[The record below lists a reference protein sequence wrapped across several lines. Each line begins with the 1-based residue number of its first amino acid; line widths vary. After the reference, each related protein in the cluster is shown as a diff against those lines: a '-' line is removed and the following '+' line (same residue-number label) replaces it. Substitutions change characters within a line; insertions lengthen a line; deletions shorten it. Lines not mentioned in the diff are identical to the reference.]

1 MHQTSQ
7 IQCGN
12 KSKIDLPMMKSNA
25 NPAKTLPLRLVLV
38 VPFVLQIFAAVGLT
52 GYLSLRNGQQAV
64 NDVSSQLRQEISDR
78 LNLQVLAYLDKPYI
92 VGQTI
97 VAAGQ
102 EGRLDLTDVTK
113 LERTFWRLVSQD
125 TVEFMQIALTDG
137 TSITLEDTLKD
148 GIVSRVGDK
157 ANLPQRQIYS
167 LGDRGQRTRLIETQP
182 MFDARTRSW
191 YLAALKAGKPIWTS
205 QPYLGQTT
213 KKATIALTQ
222 PIYNSDGN
230 LLGVQNNIFR
240 ISKIHSFLNNL
251 QVNQTGQTFIIDR
264 SGNLIASSTIE
275 EPYIIDRKKNELQ
288 QIPAVKS
295 ENYVMR
301 QTAQAILERLG
312 TFNNIAESQQLD
324 FMLGNQ
330 RQFIQISTINDKRG
344 IDWIG
349 VIVVP
354 ESTFMA
360 QINANTR
367 TTIILCLGALVLAT
381 VLGIYTS
388 QWIADPILKLQQASE
403 AIATGEL
410 DRTVEINDIKEL
422 AGLARSFN
430 QMAAQLKTSF
440 TVLEARV
447 AERTLELQQAKELA
461 DNANAAKSEFLANM
475 SHELRTP
482 LNGIL
487 GYAQILQRSEPL
499 TSKGSNGVNII
510 YQCGSHLLT
519 LINDILDLSKIEAGK
534 LEIYP
539 ASFYFPSFLQS
550 VVEINSIRAQQKGIT
565 FDFLPD
571 DNLPMGVLADEKR
584 LRQVLINLLSN
595 AIKFTNQGSVTFLV
609 ERVETTDRPDFCTLR
624 FSVKDTGVG
633 ITPQQ
638 LEQIFQP
645 FEQVGDIKKQSEG
658 TGLGLAISHKIVSLM
673 GSEIKV
679 ESISGEG
686 STFSFEVELPEEK
699 DWAADS
705 RVVSQGTIL
714 GYAGKRRKIL
724 LIDDRWENRSVLLNL
739 LEPIGFK
746 IIEASDGQEGLQQ
759 VLQTAP
765 DLIITDLSMPVM
777 DGFEFLHSLR
787 SHPELQHHIVLVSS
801 ASVFE
806 IDRLNSIKAGGN
818 NFLPKPIQA
827 EILLE
832 QVQKYLKLEWI
843 YQDPKDEQLWELDV
857 AQEIKPPS
865 HAILTQLAQLAKMG
879 DLEGVMEVAQ
889 QISDGDNAA
898 FVRELIQMAEACE
911 IKQLRAFIQQY
922 LA

>member
-1 MHQTSQ
+1 
-7 IQCGN
+7 
-12 KSKIDLPMMKSNA
+12 
-25 NPAKTLPLRLVLV
+25 
-38 VPFVLQIFAAVGLT
+38 
-52 GYLSLRNGQQAV
+52 
-64 NDVSSQLRQEISDR
+64 
-78 LNLQVLAYLDKPYI
+78 
-92 VGQTI
+92 
-97 VAAGQ
+97 
-102 EGRLDLTDVTK
+102 
-113 LERTFWRLVSQD
+113 
-125 TVEFMQIALTDG
+125 
-137 TSITLEDTLKD
+137 
-148 GIVSRVGDK
+148 
-157 ANLPQRQIYS
+157 
-167 LGDRGQRTRLIETQP
+167 
-182 MFDARTRSW
+182 
-191 YLAALKAGKPIWTS
+191 
-205 QPYLGQTT
+205 
-213 KKATIALTQ
+213 
-222 PIYNSDGN
+222 
-230 LLGVQNNIFR
+230 
-240 ISKIHSFLNNL
+240 
-251 QVNQTGQTFIIDR
+251 
-264 SGNLIASSTIE
+264 
-275 EPYIIDRKKNELQ
+275 
-288 QIPAVKS
+288 
-295 ENYVMR
+295 
-301 QTAQAILERLG
+301 
-312 TFNNIAESQQLD
+312 
-324 FMLGNQ
+324 
-330 RQFIQISTINDKRG
+330 
-344 IDWIG
+344 
-349 VIVVP
+349 
-354 ESTFMA
+354 
-360 QINANTR
+360 
-367 TTIILCLGALVLAT
+367 
-381 VLGIYTS
+381 
-388 QWIADPILKLQQASE
+388 
-403 AIATGEL
+403 
-410 DRTVEINDIKEL
+410 
-422 AGLARSFN
+422 
-430 QMAAQLKTSF
+430 
-440 TVLEARV
+440 
-447 AERTLELQQAKELA
+447 
-461 DNANAAKSEFLANM
+461 
-475 SHELRTP
+475 
-482 LNGIL
+482 
-487 GYAQILQRSEPL
+487 
-499 TSKGSNGVNII
+499 
-510 YQCGSHLLT
+510 
-519 LINDILDLSKIEAGK
+519 
-534 LEIYP
+534 
-539 ASFYFPSFLQS
+539 
-550 VVEINSIRAQQKGIT
+550 
-565 FDFLPD
+565 
-571 DNLPMGVLADEKR
+571 
-584 LRQVLINLLSN
+584 LSN

-787 SHPELQHHIVLVSS
+787 SHRELQHHIVLVSS

-806 IDRLNSIKAGGN
+806 IDRHNSITAGGN
-818 NFLPKPIQA
+818 DFLPKPIQA

>member
-1 MHQTSQ
+1 
-7 IQCGN
+7 
-12 KSKIDLPMMKSNA
+12 MMKSNA

-705 RVVSQGTIL
+705 RVVSQRTIL

-865 HAILTQLAQLAKMG
+865 DAILTQLAQLAKMG

-898 FVRELIQMAEACE
+898 FVRELIQMTEACE

>member
-1 MHQTSQ
+1 M
-7 IQCGN
+7 IE
-12 KSKIDLPMMKSNA
+12 SKA
-25 NPAKTLPLRLVLV
+25 HPAKNLPLRLVLV
-38 VPFVLQIFAAVGLT
+38 VPFVLQIFATVGLT

-64 NDVSSQLRQEISDR
+64 NDVSSQLRQQMSDR
-78 LNLQVLAYLDKPYI
+78 LNLQVLAYLEKPYI

-102 EGRLDLTDVTK
+102 EGQLDLTDVSK

-125 TVEFMQIALTDG
+125 AVEFMQIALTDG

-148 GIVSRVGDK
+148 GIVSRVSNK
-157 ANLPQRQIYS
+157 ENLPQRQVYS

-182 MFDARTRSW
+182 MFDALTRPW

-213 KKATIALTQ
+213 KKVTISLAQ
-222 PIYNSDGN
+222 PIYNSDGI

-240 ISKIHSFLNNL
+240 INRIHSFLNNL
-251 QVNQTGQTFIIDR
+251 KVNETGQTFIIDR

-275 EPYIIDRKKNELQ
+275 EPYIIDRKTNKLQ
-288 QIPAVKS
+288 QIPAVNS
-295 ENYVMR
+295 ESYVMR
-301 QTAQAILERLG
+301 ETAEAILERLG
-312 TFNNIAESQQLD
+312 TFNNITESQQLD
-324 FMLGNQ
+324 FMLQNQ
-330 RQFIQISTINDKRG
+330 RQLVQVSTIKDKRG

-354 ESTFMA
+354 ESAFMA

-388 QWIADPILKLQQASE
+388 RWITDPILKLQQASV

-440 TVLEARV
+440 TQLEARV
-447 AERTLELQQAKELA
+447 TERTVELQHAKETA

-609 ERVETTDRPDFCTLR
+609 ERVETTDEPDFCTLR

-686 STFSFEVELPEEK
+686 STFSFDVKLPEEK

-705 RVVSQGTIL
+705 RVVSQGAIV
-714 GYAGKRRKIL
+714 GYAGERRKIL

-746 IIEASDGQEGLQQ
+746 IIEASNGQEGLQQ

-765 DLIITDLSMPVM
+765 DLIVTDLAMPVM
-777 DGFEFLHSLR
+777 DGFEFLHLLR
-787 SHPELQHHIVLVSS
+787 SQRELQHHIVLVSS

-806 IDRLNSIKAGGN
+806 VDRLNSIKAGGN
-818 NFLPKPIQA
+818 DFLPKPIQA

-832 QVQKYLKLEWI
+832 QVQKYLELDWI
-843 YQDPKDEQLWELDV
+843 YQAPKGEQLWEPDV

-865 HAILTQLAQLAKMG
+865 RAILTQLAQLAKMG

>member
-1 MHQTSQ
+1 M
-7 IQCGN
+7 IE
-12 KSKIDLPMMKSNA
+12 SKPH
-25 NPAKTLPLRLVLV
+25 PAKTLPLRLVLV
-38 VPFVLQIFAAVGLT
+38 VPFVLQIFATVGLT
-52 GYLSLRNGQQAV
+52 GCLSLRNGQKAV

-78 LNLQVLAYLDKPYI
+78 LNLQVMAYLEKPYI

-102 EGRLDLTDVTK
+102 EGQLDLTDVTK

-125 TVEFMQIALTDG
+125 TVDFIQIAMVDG
-137 TSITLEDTLKD
+137 TSIVVEESLNT
-148 GIVSRVGDK
+148 GIVASVGDK
-157 ANLPQRQIYS
+157 ANLPQREVYS
-167 LGDRGQRTRLIETQP
+167 LGDRGERIALIETQAN
-182 MFDARTRSW
+182 FDPRTRPW
-191 YLAALKAGKPIWTS
+191 YKNAQKAGKPTWTS
-205 QPYLGQTT
+205 QPFLGKSQ
-213 KKATIALTQ
+213 KAPTIAISQ
-222 PIYNSDGN
+222 PIYNSDGT
-230 LLGVQNNIFR
+230 LLGVENNSFR
-240 ISKIHSFLNNL
+240 ISKIHSFLSQL
-251 QVNQTGQTFIIDR
+251 KVGQTGQTFIIDR
-264 SGNLIASSTIE
+264 SGNLIASSTLE
-275 EPYIIDRKKNELQ
+275 EPYIIDLKKQNLQ

-295 ENYVMR
+295 ESSVIR
-301 QTAQAILERLG
+301 ATAQAILERLG
-312 TFNNIAESQQLD
+312 TFNAITQSQQID
-324 FMLGNQ
+324 FMLDNQ
-330 RQFIQISTINDKRG
+330 RQFVQVSTIKDARG
-344 IDWIG
+344 IDWVS

-354 ESTFMA
+354 ESDFMA

-388 QWIADPILKLQQASE
+388 RWITDPILKLQQASE

-440 TVLEARV
+440 TELEARV
-447 AERTLELQQAKELA
+447 TERTVELQHAKETA

-499 TSKGSNGVNII
+499 TSKGSNGVSII

-571 DNLPMGVLADEKR
+571 DNLPMGVVADEKR
-584 LRQVLINLLSN
+584 LRQILINLLNN

-609 ERVETTDRPDFCTLR
+609 ERVETTDEPDFCTLR

-645 FEQVGDIKKQSEG
+645 FEQVGDIKKHSEG

-673 GSEIKV
+673 GSEIQV

-686 STFSFEVELPEEK
+686 STFSFDVKLPEEK

-714 GYAGKRRKIL
+714 GYAGERRKIL

-739 LEPIGFK
+739 LEPIGFT

-765 DLIITDLSMPVM
+765 DLIVTDLAMPVM

-806 IDRLNSIKAGGN
+806 IDRLNSIKAGSN
-818 NFLPKPIQA
+818 DFLPKPIQA

-832 QVQKYLKLEWI
+832 QLQKYLKLEWI
-843 YQDPKDEQLWELDV
+843 YEDRKDEQLNELDV

-865 HAILTQLAQLAKMG
+865 IAILTQLAQLAKVG
-879 DLEGVMEVAQ
+879 DLDGVMEIAQ
-889 QISDGDNAA
+889 QIPDADNAA
-898 FVRELIQMAEACE
+898 FVRELIQIVEACE

>member
-182 MFDARTRSW
+182 MFDARTRTW

-499 TSKGSNGVNII
+499 TLKGSNGVNII

-550 VVEINSIRAQQKGIT
+550 VVEINSIRAQQKEIT

-609 ERVETTDRPDFCTLR
+609 ERVETTDEPDFCTLR

-865 HAILTQLAQLAKMG
+865 DAILTQLAQLAKMG

>member
-1 MHQTSQ
+1 
-7 IQCGN
+7 
-12 KSKIDLPMMKSNA
+12 MKSNA

-487 GYAQILQRSEPL
+487 GYAQILQRS
-499 TSKGSNGVNII
+499 
-510 YQCGSHLLT
+510 
-519 LINDILDLSKIEAGK
+519 GK

-705 RVVSQGTIL
+705 RVVSQRTIL

-865 HAILTQLAQLAKMG
+865 DAILTQLAQLAKMG

-898 FVRELIQMAEACE
+898 FVRELIQMTEACE

>member
-1 MHQTSQ
+1 
-7 IQCGN
+7 
-12 KSKIDLPMMKSNA
+12 MKSNA

-609 ERVETTDRPDFCTLR
+609 ERVETTDLQDFCTLR

-865 HAILTQLAQLAKMG
+865 DAILTQLAQLAKMG
-879 DLEGVMEVAQ
+879 DLEEVMEVAQ

>member
-1 MHQTSQ
+1 
-7 IQCGN
+7 
-12 KSKIDLPMMKSNA
+12 MMKSNA

-609 ERVETTDRPDFCTLR
+609 ERVETTDLQDFCTLR

-865 HAILTQLAQLAKMG
+865 DAILTQLAQLAKMG

>member
-1 MHQTSQ
+1 M
-7 IQCGN
+7 IE
-12 KSKIDLPMMKSNA
+12 SKA
-25 NPAKTLPLRLVLV
+25 HPAKTLPLRLVLV

-78 LNLQVLAYLDKPYI
+78 LNLQVLNYLEKPYL

-97 VAAGQ
+97 VAAAQ
-102 EGRLDLTDVTK
+102 ENQLNLTDVTK
-113 LERTFWRLVSQD
+113 LERTFWQLVSQD
-125 TVEFMQIALTDG
+125 TVEFMQLAMADG
-137 TSITLEDTLKD
+137 TSILVEEL
-148 GIVSRVGDK
+148 VNGDILAAVNQK
-157 ANLPQRQIYS
+157 ADLPQRKIYQ
-167 LGDRGQRTRLIETQP
+167 LNHQGQRTALIETQAK
-182 MFDARTRSW
+182 FDPRMRPW
-191 YLAALKAGKPIWTS
+191 YKNAQKAGKPTWTS
-205 QPYLGQTT
+205 HPFLGALNKT
-213 KKATIALTQ
+213 ATIGISL
-222 PIYNSDGN
+222 PIYNSDGT
-230 LLGVQNNIFR
+230 LLAVVNSIFR
-240 ISKIHSFLNNL
+240 IDKIHNFLSQL
-251 QVNQTGQTFIIDR
+251 KVGQTGQTFIIDR

-275 EPYIIDRKKNELQ
+275 EPYIIDRKKKDLQ
-288 QIPAVKS
+288 QIPALKS
-295 ENYVMR
+295 ESPVIR
-301 QTAQAILERLG
+301 ATAQAIVDRLG
-312 TFNNIAESQQLD
+312 TFNTIAQGQQLD
-324 FMLGNQ
+324 FMLENHRHFVQ
-330 RQFIQISTINDKRG
+330 VSTIKDERG
-344 IDWIG
+344 IDWLS

-354 ESTFMA
+354 ESDFMA

-367 TTIILCLGALVLAT
+367 TTIVLCLGALVLAT

-388 QWIADPILKLQQASE
+388 QWIADPIMKLQQASE

-430 QMAAQLKTSF
+430 QMAVQLKTSF

-447 AERTLELQQAKELA
+447 TERTVELQQAKELA

-499 TSKGSNGVNII
+499 TSTGSNGVNII

-739 LEPIGFK
+739 LEPIGFT
-746 IIEASDGQEGLQQ
+746 IIEASNGQEGLQQ

-765 DLIITDLSMPVM
+765 DLIITDLTMPVM

-787 SHPELQHHIVLVSS
+787 SHRELQHHIVLVSS

-806 IDRLNSIKAGGN
+806 SDRLNSIKAGGN

-898 FVRELIQMAEACE
+898 FVRELIQIAEACE

>member
-1 MHQTSQ
+1 M
-7 IQCGN
+7 IE
-12 KSKIDLPMMKSNA
+12 SKA
-25 NPAKTLPLRLVLV
+25 HPAKTLPLRLVLV

-78 LNLQVLAYLDKPYI
+78 LNLQVLNYLEKPYL

-97 VAAGQ
+97 VAAAQ
-102 EGRLDLTDVTK
+102 ENQLNLTDVTK
-113 LERTFWRLVSQD
+113 LERTFWQLVSQD
-125 TVEFMQIALTDG
+125 TVEFMQLAMADG
-137 TSITLEDTLKD
+137 TSILVEEL
-148 GIVSRVGDK
+148 VNGDILAAVNQK
-157 ANLPQRQIYS
+157 ADLPQRKIYQ
-167 LGDRGQRTRLIETQP
+167 LNHQGQRTALIETQAK
-182 MFDARTRSW
+182 FDPRMRPW
-191 YLAALKAGKPIWTS
+191 YKNAQKAGKPTWTS
-205 QPYLGQTT
+205 HPFLGALNKT
-213 KKATIALTQ
+213 ATIGISL
-222 PIYNSDGN
+222 PIYNSDGT
-230 LLGVQNNIFR
+230 LLAVVNSIFR
-240 ISKIHSFLNNL
+240 IDKIHNFLSQL
-251 QVNQTGQTFIIDR
+251 KVGQTGQTFIIDR

-275 EPYIIDRKKNELQ
+275 EPYIIDRKKKDLQ
-288 QIPAVKS
+288 QIPALNS
-295 ENYVMR
+295 ESPVIR
-301 QTAQAILERLG
+301 ATAQAIVDRLG
-312 TFNNIAESQQLD
+312 TFNTIAQGQQLD
-324 FMLGNQ
+324 FMLENHRHFVQ
-330 RQFIQISTINDKRG
+330 VSTIKDERG
-344 IDWIG
+344 IDWLS

-354 ESTFMA
+354 ESDFMA

-367 TTIILCLGALVLAT
+367 TTIVLCLGALVLAT

-430 QMAAQLKTSF
+430 QMAVQLKTSF

-447 AERTLELQQAKELA
+447 TERTVELQQAKELA

-499 TSKGSNGVNII
+499 TSTGSNGVNII

-609 ERVETTDRPDFCTLR
+609 ERVEKTDRPDFCTLR

-739 LEPIGFK
+739 LEPIGFT

-765 DLIITDLSMPVM
+765 DLIITDLAMPVM

-787 SHPELQHHIVLVSS
+787 SHRELQHHIVLVSS

-898 FVRELIQMAEACE
+898 FVRELIQIAEACE

>member
-1 MHQTSQ
+1 
-7 IQCGN
+7 
-12 KSKIDLPMMKSNA
+12 MMKSNA

-609 ERVETTDRPDFCTLR
+609 ERVETTDLQDFCTLR

-865 HAILTQLAQLAKMG
+865 DAILTQLAQLAKMG
-879 DLEGVMEVAQ
+879 DLEEVMEVAQ

>member
-1 MHQTSQ
+1 M
-7 IQCGN
+7 IE
-12 KSKIDLPMMKSNA
+12 SKA
-25 NPAKTLPLRLVLV
+25 HPAKTLPLRLVLV

-205 QPYLGQTT
+205 GPYLGQTT

-301 QTAQAILERLG
+301 ETAQAILKRLG

-367 TTIILCLGALVLAT
+367 TTIVLCLGALVLAT

-388 QWIADPILKLQQASE
+388 QWIADPIMKLQQASE

-430 QMAAQLKTSF
+430 QMAVQLKTSF

-447 AERTLELQQAKELA
+447 TERTVELQQAKELA

-499 TSKGSNGVNII
+499 TSTGSNGVNII

-609 ERVETTDRPDFCTLR
+609 ERVEKTDRPDFCTLR

-705 RVVSQGTIL
+705 RVVSQGAIV

-739 LEPIGFK
+739 LEPIGFT
-746 IIEASDGQEGLQQ
+746 IIEASNGQEGLQQ

-765 DLIITDLSMPVM
+765 DLIITDLTMPVM

-787 SHPELQHHIVLVSS
+787 SHRELQHHIVLVSS

-806 IDRLNSIKAGGN
+806 SDRLNSIKAGGN

-843 YQDPKDEQLWELDV
+843 YQAPKDEQLWELDV

-898 FVRELIQMAEACE
+898 FVRELIQMVEACE

>member
-1 MHQTSQ
+1 M
-7 IQCGN
+7 IE
-12 KSKIDLPMMKSNA
+12 SKA
-25 NPAKTLPLRLVLV
+25 HPAKTLPLRLVLV

-78 LNLQVLAYLDKPYI
+78 LNLQVLNYLEKPYL

-97 VAAGQ
+97 VAAAQ
-102 EGRLDLTDVTK
+102 ENQLNLTDVTK
-113 LERTFWRLVSQD
+113 LERTFWQLVSQD
-125 TVEFMQIALTDG
+125 TVEFMQLAMADG
-137 TSITLEDTLKD
+137 TSILVEEL
-148 GIVSRVGDK
+148 VNGDILAAVNQK
-157 ANLPQRQIYS
+157 ADLPQRKIYQ
-167 LGDRGQRTRLIETQP
+167 LNHQGQRTALIETQAK
-182 MFDARTRSW
+182 FDPRMRPW
-191 YLAALKAGKPIWTS
+191 YKNAQKAGKPTWTS
-205 QPYLGQTT
+205 HPFLGALNKT
-213 KKATIALTQ
+213 ATIGISL
-222 PIYNSDGN
+222 PIYNSDGT
-230 LLGVQNNIFR
+230 LLAVVNSIFR
-240 ISKIHSFLNNL
+240 IDKIHNFLSQL
-251 QVNQTGQTFIIDR
+251 KVGQTGQTFIIDR

-275 EPYIIDRKKNELQ
+275 EPYIIDRKKKDLQ
-288 QIPAVKS
+288 QIPALNS
-295 ENYVMR
+295 ESPVIR
-301 QTAQAILERLG
+301 ATAQAIVDRLG
-312 TFNNIAESQQLD
+312 TFNTIAQGQQLD
-324 FMLGNQ
+324 FMLENHRHFVQ
-330 RQFIQISTINDKRG
+330 VSTIKDERG
-344 IDWIG
+344 IDWLS

-354 ESTFMA
+354 ESDFMA

-367 TTIILCLGALVLAT
+367 TTIVLCLGALVLAT

-388 QWIADPILKLQQASE
+388 QWIADPIMKLQQASE

-430 QMAAQLKTSF
+430 QMAVQLKTSF

-447 AERTLELQQAKELA
+447 TERTVELQQAKELA

-499 TSKGSNGVNII
+499 TSTGSNGVNII

-609 ERVETTDRPDFCTLR
+609 ERVEKTDRPDFCTLR

-739 LEPIGFK
+739 LEPIGFT

-765 DLIITDLSMPVM
+765 DLIITDLAMPVM

-787 SHPELQHHIVLVSS
+787 SHRELQHHIVLVSS

-898 FVRELIQMAEACE
+898 FVRELIQIAEACE